1 MLWLIWCIAIA
12 NINGCFYGGPTV
24 RETASY
30 GGPTVRETA
39 SSCVQ
44 IPAPA
49 PLAKDIKM
57 SIYEGDLLSCNAGC
71 EKLLREYTGTREA
84 ILEAWPPK

>member
-24 RETASY
+24 SEI
-30 GGPTVRETA
+30 A